1 MPARLLL
8 DALSA
13 QVELGPGQCDDV
25 EGIHHRGRFG
35 ELLDRGGLVAAEPVH
50 GHHLDPI
57 PKRLALVGQPALQ
70 RCR

>member
-25 EGIHHRGRFG
+25 EGIHHCGRVG
-35 ELLDRGGLVAAEPVH
+35 HYVGRGGLVAAEPVH
-50 GHHLDPI
+50 CHQLDPV